1 MSKEMF
7 SGFKE
12 FYMCR
17 QWKFAILGAVLLI
30 GMLFSLHYS
39 RQYIQQNAMGDAVQS
54 LERVMNNADMR
65 LHQTESAVDS
75 LLPLIEQNLDNPELM
90 FDFSRKLLVE
100 HPDMKGCSIAFEP
113 YFFKQKGQYFSAY
126 SYNNKGTIQTE
137 QEGND
142 GYQYFYMDWYLI
154 PHQLD
159 RKYWIEPFED
169 ASATGIQV
177 NEVMTSY
184 CQPIYNADGKSVG
197 VLSADVP
204 LKWLS
209 DLVLTERP
217 MPRSYCMLIG
227 RGGSYIVHPDTT
239 KLLYE
244 TIFTPTQERRDTALM
259 ALGRAMVDGET
270 GYKELKLDGLKSHV
284 FYMPFRQT
292 GWSIAMVCPDV
303 VILNN
308 YLRLFCVFIPF
319 ILLTVILMIVPIWR
333 WLRRYRSKLAV
344 SLVAFVLIPCSCQ
357 SDDQQ
362 RSNTSVKQNA
372 KLSKHDRAIKSIAD
386 ADGESNDSYFHLL
399 DSIEQQGVLATSEL
413 NYIRAKRHYES
424 DQFRSALIYYKK
436 AIATDAL
443 LSINKD
449 YYYRSFIGLHTCYSN
464 INNIQEA
471 LAAATQGYQLASKD
485 TTIIG
490 RDMANNLLMEI
501 GTSQLKLNHADEA
514 AKTFEQVRKQTE
526 ELALANPLNAGLQES
541 CLLIPSEIIKGYLTR
556 KEFDNVDT
564 WLNMMEQ
571 ALERYAATDA
581 STISYGRYLATLLR
595 NKAVIYAKTG
605 RMEEADVAYQNYL
618 ALPYAQTFNG
628 IYNQAYYLE
637 VTEQWQK
644 LLDIQLRIDSAEL
657 AAGIPPTIDYLIES
671 PATTFKALIN
681 TGRKEEA
688 LQRAGEIINLLDSV
702 KEYQHRSDAE
712 ELAVIYETQQKEAQ
726 IAQQRADI
734 NHQRM
739 IGIGVGFLFLI
750 AFIGVL
756 HELYRRLRKA
766 HAELEVSYKKL
777 VIANERAEES
787 SKMKSNFIRQVSH
800 EIRTPLNI
808 LSGFTQIITMPDMA
822 LDEST
827 RKDINQKIIEN
838 TGRITNLVNKMIEL
852 SDANSQTVIERTDQV
867 LAIQLAAKAADAS
880 GITELPHIKF
890 DIQIQPDAESLMI
903 TTDES
908 AASRALAMILD
919 NAGKF
924 TRSANAAD
932 NKPTVKQKVTLSVGR
947 TQNYLCLAVED
958 TGIGVPAEAAEII
971 FDEFVQLDEYYEG
984 TGIGLTVARSFARR
998 LGGDVVLD
1006 TAYTSG
1012 ARFVMTLPL

>member
-1 MSKEMF
+1 MSKERF
-7 SGFKE
+7 SRFKE

-17 QWKFAILGAVLLI
+17 QWKFAILGTALLI
-30 GMLFSLHYS
+30 AMLFTLHYS
-39 RQYIQQNAMGDAVQS
+39 RQYIQQNALDDAVQS
-54 LERVMNNADMR
+54 LECVLNNADMR
-65 LHQTESAVDS
+65 LHQTEIAVDS
-75 LLPLIEQNLDNPELM
+75 LLPLIEQNLDNPEKM
-90 FDFSRKLLVE
+90 FDFSRKLLAE

-126 SYNNKGTIQTE
+126 SYNNNGTIQTE

-154 PHQLD
+154 PHQLS

-169 ASATGIQV
+169 ASTTGIQV

-184 CQPIYNADGKSVG
+184 CQPIYNAEGKSVG
-197 VLSADVP
+197 ILSADVP

-209 DLVLTERP
+209 NLVLAQRP

-244 TIFTPTQERRDTALM
+244 TIFTPTQEQRDTALM

-270 GYKELKLDGLKSHV
+270 GYKEIKLDGQKSHV

-308 YLRLFCVFIPF
+308 YLRLLFVFLPF
-319 ILLTVILMIVPIWR
+319 ILLTIILMLIPFWHL
-333 WLRRYRSKLAV
+333 LRSYRSKMAV
-344 SLVAFVLIPCSCQ
+344 CIAAFAFIQISCQ
-357 SDDQQ
+357 SEQH

-372 KLSKHDRAIKSIAD
+372 KLSKHDRAINSIVD
-386 ADGESNDSYFHLL
+386 ADSIGNEVYFQVL
-399 DSIEQQGVLATSEL
+399 DSIEQQGVLATSEID
-413 NYIRAKRHYES
+413 YFRAKKYFES
-424 DQFRSALIYYKK
+424 DQFRSAVIYYKK
-436 AIATDAL
+436 AISTDAL
-443 LSINKD
+443 LHINKD
-449 YYYRSFIGLHTCYSN
+449 NYYRSFAGLHTCYSN

-485 TTIIG
+485 TTITG

-501 GTSQLKLNHADEA
+501 GISQLKLNHADEA

-526 ELALANPLNAGLQES
+526 ELALANPLNADLQES
-541 CLLIPSEIIKGYLTR
+541 CLLIPSEIIKGYLNR
-556 KEFDNVDT
+556 KEFDNIDP

-581 STISYGRYLATLLR
+581 STTSYGRYLATLLR

-739 IGIGVGFLFLI
+739 IGIGVGFLFLV

-756 HELYRRLRKA
+756 HKLYRRLRKA
-766 HAELEVSYKKL
+766 HAELEVSYKNL

-827 RKDINQKIIEN
+827 RKDVNQKIIEN
-838 TGRITNLVNKMIEL
+838 TGRITDLVNKMIEL

-867 LAIQLAAKAADAS
+867 LAIQIAAKAADAS
-880 GITELPHIKF
+880 GITEMPHVVF
-890 DIQIQPDAESLMI
+890 DMQIQPDVETLMI

-924 TRSANAAD
+924 TRPANAAD
-932 NKPTVKQKVTLSVGR
+932 NKPIVKQKVTLSVGR

-958 TGIGVPAEAAEII
+958 TGIGVPAESAEII

>member
-1 MSKEMF
+1 MSKDRF
-7 SGFKE
+7 SRLKE

-17 QWKFAILGAVLLI
+17 QWKFSILGAAFLVA
-30 GMLFSLHYS
+30 MLFTLNYS
-39 RQYIQQNAMGDAVQS
+39 RQYIQQNAMDDAVHS
-54 LERVMNNADMR
+54 LERLLNNADMR
-65 LHQTESAVDS
+65 LHQTEAATDS
-75 LLPLIEQNLDNPELM
+75 LLPLIEQHLDNPDIM
-90 FDFSRKLLVE
+90 FDYSRKLLE
-100 HPDMKGCSIAFEP
+100 DHPDMKGCSIAFEP

-126 SYNNKGTIQTE
+126 SYNNNGTILTE

-159 RKYWIEPFED
+159 SKYWIEPFED
-169 ASATGIQV
+169 VSATGIQV

-184 CQPIYNADGKSVG
+184 CQPICDAEGKAVG

-209 DLVLTERP
+209 DLVLAQRP

-244 TIFTPTQERRDTALM
+244 TIFTPCQERRDTALM

-270 GYKELKLDGLKSHV
+270 GYRSINIDGQKSHV

-308 YLRLFCVFIPF
+308 YLCLLCVFLPF
-319 ILLTVILMIVPIWR
+319 ILFTIILMLIPFWH
-333 WLRRYRSKLAV
+333 LLCRYRSKLAV
-344 SLVAFVLIPCSCQ
+344 CLAALVFVITSCQ
-357 SDDQQ
+357 SEQQ

-372 KLSKHDRAIKSIAD
+372 KLSKHERAINSIVE
-386 ADGESNDSYFHLL
+386 ADGEDNEVYLQVL
-399 DSIEQQGVLATSEL
+399 DSIEQQGVLATSEID
-413 NYIRAKRHYES
+413 YSRAKKYYES
-424 DQFRSALIYYKK
+424 DQFRSAVIYYKK

-443 LSINKD
+443 LHINKD
-449 YYYRSFIGLHTCYSN
+449 YYYRSFVELHTCYSN

-485 TTIIG
+485 TTLTG

-501 GTSQLKLNHADEA
+501 GISQLKLNHADEA

-526 ELALANPLNAGLQES
+526 ELALANPLNADLQES
-541 CLLIPSEIIKGYLTR
+541 CLLIPSEIIKGYLNR
-556 KEFDNVDT
+556 REFDNVDP

-581 STISYGRYLATLLR
+581 STTNYGRYLATLFR

-605 RMEEADVAYQNYL
+605 RKEEADVAYQNYL

-644 LLDIQLRIDSAEL
+644 LLDIQLRIDSAEQ

-688 LQRAGEIINLLDSV
+688 LQRAGQIINLLDSV

-726 IAQQRADI
+726 IAQQKADI

-766 HAELEVSYKKL
+766 HAELEVSYKNL

-808 LSGFTQIITMPDMA
+808 LSGFTQIITMPDMD

-827 RKDINQKIIEN
+827 RKDVNQKIIEN
-838 TGRITNLVNKMIEL
+838 TGRITDLVNKMIEL

-880 GITELPHIKF
+880 GITELPHVEF
-890 DIQIQPDAESLMI
+890 DMQIQPEVESLMI

-924 TRSANAAD
+924 TRPANAAD

-958 TGIGVPAEAAEII
+958 TGIGVPAESAEII

-1012 ARFVMTLPL
+1012 ARFVLTLPL

>member
-1 MSKEMF
+1 MSKERF
-7 SGFKE
+7 SRFKE
-12 FYMCR
+12 FYKCR

-30 GMLFSLHYS
+30 AMLFTLHYS
-39 RQYIQQNAMGDAVQS
+39 RMYIQQSAMGDAVQS
-54 LERVMNNADMR
+54 LESVMNNAD
-65 LHQTESAVDS
+65 LHIHKIETAADS
-75 LLPLIEQNLDNPELM
+75 LLPLIEQHLDNPEIM
-90 FDFSRKLLVE
+90 FDFSKQLLE
-100 HPDMKGCSIAFEP
+100 DNPDMKGCSISFEP
-113 YFFKQKGQYFSAY
+113 YFFKQKGEYFSAY
-126 SYNNKGTIQTE
+126 SYNHNGVIETE
-137 QEGND
+137 QEGDD

-159 RKYWIEPFED
+159 HKYWIEPFED
-169 ASATGIQV
+169 ESIDGIQV

-209 DLVLTERP
+209 DLVLAQCP

-227 RGGSYIVHPDTT
+227 RGGSYIVHPDST
-239 KLLYE
+239 KLLYQ

-308 YLRLFCVFIPF
+308 YLRLLCVFIPF

-333 WLRRYRSKLAV
+333 WLRRYRNKLAV
-344 SLVAFVLIPCSCQ
+344 CLVAFAFILTSCQ
-357 SDDQQ
+357 SEQQ
-362 RSNTSVKQNA
+362 SSNSSINQNV
-372 KLSKHDRAIKSIAD
+372 KLSKHDRAINAIID
-386 ADGESNDSYFHLL
+386 ADSCDSEFYFQVL
-399 DSIEQQGVLATSEL
+399 DSIEPLGALATSEL
-413 NYIRAKRHYES
+413 DYYRAEKYFEL
-424 DQFRSALIYYKK
+424 DQFRSAVIYYKN
-436 AIATDAL
+436 AIAGDAL
-443 LSINKD
+443 LHISPSN
-449 YYYRSFIGLHTCYSN
+449 YYNSFVGLHTCYSN
-464 INNIQEA
+464 INNLQEA

-490 RDMANNLLMEI
+490 RDMANNLLMQI
-501 GTSQLKLNHADEA
+501 GLSQLKLNHADEA
-514 AKTFEQVRKQTE
+514 AKTFDQVRKQTE
-526 ELALANPLNAGLQES
+526 ELALIYPLNNALQES
-541 CLLIPSEIIKGYLTR
+541 CLLIASNIINGYLNR
-556 KEFDNVDT
+556 YEFDIVEP
-564 WLNMMEQ
+564 WISMMEQ
-571 ALERYAATDA
+571 SLERYAATDA
-581 STISYGRYLATLLR
+581 TTNNYGGYLARLLC

-644 LLDIQLRIDSAEL
+644 LLDIQLRIDSAEM

-688 LQRAGEIINLLDSV
+688 LQRARQIINLLDSV

-726 IAQQRADI
+726 IAQQKADI
-734 NHQRM
+734 NQQRM

-750 AFIGVL
+750 TFIGVL
-756 HELYRRLRKA
+756 YELYRRLRKA

-777 VIANERAEES
+777 MIANERAEES

-808 LSGFTQIITMPDMA
+808 LSGFTQIITMPDMV

-867 LAIQLAAKAADAS
+867 LAIQLAAKAADVS

-890 DIQIQPDAESLMI
+890 DMQIQPETESLMI

-924 TRSANAAD
+924 TRPANAAD

-947 TQNYLCLAVED
+947 TKNYLCLAVED

>member
-1 MSKEMF
+1 MSRERY
-7 SGFKE
+7 SRFKE
-12 FYMCR
+12 FYMCH

-30 GMLFSLHYS
+30 AMLFTLHYS
-39 RQYIQQNAMGDAVQS
+39 RLYIQQNAMGDAVQS

-65 LHQTESAVDS
+65 LHQTEAAVDS

-90 FDFSRKLLVE
+90 FDFSRKLLAE

-126 SYNNKGTIQTE
+126 SYNNNGTIQTE

-184 CQPIYNADGKSVG
+184 CQPIYNSDGKSVG

-209 DLVLTERP
+209 NLVLAQCP

-244 TIFTPTQERRDTALM
+244 TIFTPCQERRDTALM

-270 GYKELKLDGLKSHV
+270 GYRELKLDGLKSHV

-292 GWSIAMVCPDV
+292 GWSLAMVCPDV

-308 YLRLFCVFIPF
+308 YLRLLCVFMPF
-319 ILLTVILMIVPIWR
+319 ILLTIILMIVPFWR
-333 WLRRYRSKLAV
+333 LLRRYRSKLAV
-344 SLVAFVLIPCSCQ
+344 CLAAFAFILTSCQ
-357 SDDQQ
+357 SEQQ

-372 KLSKHDRAIKSIAD
+372 KLSKHDRAINSILD
-386 ADGESNDSYFHLL
+386 AEGESNEVYFQLL
-399 DSIEQQGVLATSEL
+399 DSIELLGTMATCEL
-413 NYIRAKRHYES
+413 DYFRAERYFDS
-424 DQFRSALIYYKK
+424 DQFRSAVIYYKK
-436 AIATDAL
+436 AIASDAL
-443 LSINKD
+443 LHISSSK
-449 YYYRSFIGLHTCYSN
+449 YYASFVGLHTSYSN
-464 INNIQEA
+464 INNLQES

-485 TTIIG
+485 TTIVG
-490 RDMANNLLMEI
+490 RDMANNLLMQI
-501 GTSQLKLNHADEA
+501 GSSQLKLNHADEA
-514 AKTFEQVRKQTE
+514 AKTFDQVRKQSE
-526 ELALANPLNAGLQES
+526 ELALTYPLNSDLQES
-541 CLLIPSEIIKGYLTR
+541 CLMIASNIINGYLNR
-556 KEFDNVDT
+556 HEFDIVEP
-564 WLNMMEQ
+564 WISMMEQ
-571 ALERYAATDA
+571 SLERYAATNA
-581 STISYGRYLATLLR
+581 TTNNYGNYLARLLC

-605 RMEEADVAYQNYL
+605 RKEEADVAYQNYL
-618 ALPYAQTFNG
+618 ALPYAKTFTG

-644 LLDIQLRIDSAEL
+644 LLDIQLRIDSAEQ
-657 AAGIPPTIDYLIES
+657 ASGIPPTIDYLIES
-671 PATTFKALIN
+671 PAITFKALIN

-688 LQRAGEIINLLDSV
+688 LQRAGQIINLLDSV

-726 IAQQRADI
+726 IAQQKADI
-734 NHQRM
+734 NQQRM

-750 AFIGVL
+750 TFIGVL

-777 VIANERAEES
+777 MIANERAEES

-808 LSGFTQIITMPDMA
+808 LSGFTQIITMPDMD
-822 LDEST
+822 LDDAT
-827 RKDINQKIIEN
+827 RKDVNQKIIEN
-838 TGRITNLVNKMIEL
+838 TGRITDLVNKMIEL

-880 GITELPHIKF
+880 GITELAHVEF
-890 DIQIQPDAESLMI
+890 DMQIQPEVETLMI
-903 TTDES
+903 TTNES

-924 TRSANAAD
+924 TRPANVGN

>member
-1 MSKEMF
+1 MSKERF
-7 SGFKE
+7 GRFKE
-12 FYMCR
+12 FYMSR
-17 QWKFAILGAVLLI
+17 QWKFSILGAILLI
-30 GMLFSLHYS
+30 AMLFTLHYS
-39 RQYIQQNAMGDAVQS
+39 RQYFQQNAMDDAVRS
-54 LERVMNNADMR
+54 LERVLNNADMR
-65 LHQTESAVDS
+65 LHQTEIATDS
-75 LLPLIEQNLDNPELM
+75 LLPLIEQHLDNPDIM
-90 FDFSRKLLVE
+90 FDYSRKLLE
-100 HPDMKGCSIAFEP
+100 DHPDMKGCSIAFEP

-126 SYNNKGTIQTE
+126 SYNNNGTIQTE

-159 RKYWIEPFED
+159 HKYWIEPFED

-184 CQPIYNADGKSVG
+184 CQPICDADGKAVG
-197 VLSADVP
+197 VLSTDVP

-209 DLVLTERP
+209 DLVLSQHP

-244 TIFTPTQERRDTALM
+244 TIFTPCQERRDTALM

-270 GYKELKLDGLKSHV
+270 GYKSIELDGQESHV

-292 GWSIAMVCPDV
+292 GWSIAMVCPDD

-308 YLRLFCVFIPF
+308 YLRLLCVFLPF
-319 ILLTVILMIVPIWR
+319 ILLTIILMLIPFWHL
-333 WLRRYRSKLAV
+333 LRRYRSKLAV
-344 SLVAFVLIPCSCQ
+344 CLAAFVFILTSCQ
-357 SDDQQ
+357 SEQQ

-372 KLSKHDRAIKSIAD
+372 KLSRHDRAIKSIVD
-386 ADGESNDSYFHLL
+386 IDGESNESYFQLL

-413 NYIRAKRHYES
+413 DYFRAKRYYES

-443 LSINKD
+443 LNINKD
-449 YYYRSFIGLHTCYSN
+449 SYYRSFVGIHTCYSN

-485 TTIIG
+485 TTLVG

-526 ELALANPLNAGLQES
+526 ELALANPLNADLQES
-541 CLLIPSEIIKGYLTR
+541 CLLIPSEIIKGYLNR
-556 KEFDNVDT
+556 REFDNIDP
-564 WLNMMEQ
+564 WLSMMEQ

-581 STISYGRYLATLLR
+581 STTSYGRYLATLLR

-644 LLDIQLRIDSAEL
+644 LLDIQLRIDSAEQ

-688 LQRAGEIINLLDSV
+688 LQRAGQIINLLDSV

-726 IAQQRADI
+726 IAQQKADI

-766 HAELEVSYKKL
+766 HAELEMSYKNL

-808 LSGFTQIITMPDMA
+808 LSGFTQIITMPDMD

-827 RKDINQKIIEN
+827 RKDVNQKIIEN
-838 TGRITNLVNKMIEL
+838 TGRITDLVNKMIEL

-880 GITELPHIKF
+880 GITELPHVEF
-890 DIQIQPDAESLMI
+890 DMQIQPEVESLMI

-924 TRSANAAD
+924 TRPANASD

-947 TQNYLCLAVED
+947 TKNYLCLAVED
-958 TGIGVPAEAAEII
+958 TGIGVPAESAEII

-1012 ARFVMTLPL
+1012 ARFVLTLPL